1 MAESGNKTAKSTQDS
16 DETGDSVPAAAA
28 TAAATNG
35 VQQQQQPAPDIEVA
49 DEAAEKLQDLAV

>member
-35 VQQQQQPAPDIEVA
+35 VQQQQPAPDIEVA